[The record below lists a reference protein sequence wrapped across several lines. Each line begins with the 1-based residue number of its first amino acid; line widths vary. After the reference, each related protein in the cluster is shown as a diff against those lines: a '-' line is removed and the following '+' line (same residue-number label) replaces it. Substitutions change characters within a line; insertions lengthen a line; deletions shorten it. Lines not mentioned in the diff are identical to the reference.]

1 MRSGDLINPPQRRP
15 ARDDA
20 QRSRLRA
27 LLLAG
32 SDAAV
37 VLLLMVGGSV
47 VLWVGVPVGTLWIG
61 GHVQG
66 SSGSVATAIVVMFWA
81 AITAIALIIWALVRL
96 DRKHAQLRAARG
108 HEGPG
113 PSALEAVLAV
123 SATLAVVGYGF
134 WLLIIEGPGSLLTPG
149 A

>member
-15 ARDDA
+15 ARDGG
-20 QRSRLRA
+20 RRGRLRT

-37 VLLLMVGGSV
+37 VLLLMLGGSV
-47 VLWVGVPVGTLWIG
+47 VLWVGVPLGTLWIG

-66 SSGSVATAIVVMFWA
+66 STGSVATAIVVMFWA
-81 AITAIALIIWALVRL
+81 AMSAIVLIIWGLVRL

-108 HEGPG
+108 HDGPG

-123 SATLAVVGYGF
+123 SATIAVAGYGF
-134 WLLIIEGPGSLLTPG
+134 WLLIIEGPGSLLAPG
-149 A
+149 F